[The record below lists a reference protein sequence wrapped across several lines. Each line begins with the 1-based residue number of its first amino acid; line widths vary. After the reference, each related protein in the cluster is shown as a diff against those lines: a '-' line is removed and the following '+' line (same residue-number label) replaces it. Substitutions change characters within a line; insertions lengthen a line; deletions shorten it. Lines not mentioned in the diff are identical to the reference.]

1 LRKDES
7 ISLILFTAISNRREA
22 AFIPAAINEKTG
34 NGGKSIFI
42 IKENISPKQ
51 YSALSPLMIN
61 AYIG

>member
-1 LRKDES
+1 MDS
-7 ISLILFTAISNRREA
+7 MSLMLFAAISNRRDA

-34 NGGKSIFI
+34 NGRTSIFI

-51 YSALSPLMIN
+51 YSDLSPLMIN